1 MKATAIAPANIAF
14 IKYWGK
20 KDDVLRLPLNS
31 SISMNLSGA
40 TTTTTVEFS
49 KNFKADE
56 VTIIDGNFSE
66 KEELRVI
73 KGLDLIRKSANSSWK
88 AKVATKNTFPKGAG
102 SAASASGFAAL
113 TVAGFSAASA
123 ADVSLSEKDLTII
136 ARQGSGSACR
146 SIPDGFV
153 IWEKG
158 DSSENSYAHSL
169 FPASHW
175 DLRDIL
181 VIVDSSMKKVS
192 TTDGMKG
199 VETSP
204 FLRERLRSIPKRLEE
219 AKKAL
224 IEKNMKL
231 LGKVMEEDCLD
242 MHHVMQTQIPPLFY
256 WNDTTKKVMESVVSW
271 REEDGISVYFTI
283 DAGPNV
289 HLICEAIDEN
299 RVLEKV
305 KKLQGIES
313 FIINHPSSGA
323 HLINTHLF

>member
-56 VTIIDGNFSE
+56 VIIVDGNFSE
-66 KEELRVI
+66 KEDLRVI
-73 KGLDLIRKSANSSWK
+73 KGLDRIRIRANFSWK
-88 AKVATKNTFPKGAG
+88 AKVVTKNTFPKGAG

-113 TVAGFSAASA
+113 TVSGFSAAGL
-123 ADVSLSEKDLTII
+123 SLSEKELTII

-153 IWEKG
+153 MWEEG

-169 FPASHW
+169 FSSTHW

-181 VIVDSSMKKVS
+181 VVVDSSMKKVS
-192 TTDGMKG
+192 TSDGMEG
-199 VETSP
+199 VQTSP
-204 FLRERLRSIPKRLEE
+204 FLSTRIRLLPERLEE
-219 AKKAL
+219 TKRAL
-224 IEKNMKL
+224 KDKNMKL
-231 LGKVMEEDCLD
+231 LGSVTEEDCLD
-242 MHHVMQTQIPPLFY
+242 MHHVMQTQVPPLFY
-256 WNDTTKKVMESVVSW
+256 WNDMTKKIMESVVFW
-271 REEDGISVYFTI
+271 REKDGISVYFTI

-289 HLICEAIDEN
+289 HLICEAKDED
-299 RVLEKV
+299 RVVEKV
-305 KKLQGIES
+305 KAMKGIES
-313 FIINHPSSGA
+313 YIINRPSRGA
-323 HLINTHLF
+323 YLVDTHLF